1 MIRFL
6 AAVGTL
12 LSLVT
17 LVSISS
23 SGVEKAAVDRSVG
36 WAGVAKTHHQ
46 FDCWT

>member
-1 MIRFL
+1 MTRFL

-12 LSLVT
+12 LSLIT

-23 SGVEKAAVDRSVG
+23 PSVDKSALDKSMR

>member
-1 MIRFL
+1 MTRFL

-12 LSLVT
+12 LSLIT

-23 SGVEKAAVDRSVG
+23 LSVDNSALDKTR

>member
-1 MIRFL
+1 MIRLL

-17 LVSISS
+17 LISISS
-23 SGVEKAAVDRSVG
+23 PSVEKAAVDTSVG

>member
-17 LVSISS
+17 LASLTSS
-23 SGVEKAAVDRSVG
+23 AVEKASVGRSLG
-36 WAGVAKTHHQ
+36 WAGVAKTHHR